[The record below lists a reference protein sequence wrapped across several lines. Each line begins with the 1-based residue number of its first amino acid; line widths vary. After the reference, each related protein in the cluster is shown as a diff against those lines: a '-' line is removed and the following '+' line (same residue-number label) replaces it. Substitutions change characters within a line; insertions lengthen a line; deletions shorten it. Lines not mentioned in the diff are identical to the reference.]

1 MRTMSDVNNYAI
13 ALNEAVGHELRAA
26 RRAAD
31 LTQED
36 VIAATGLSK
45 STINRIENGTR
56 DISTREI
63 ALITEV
69 VGAEPQAIM
78 QRAQERAVDLPDG
91 TPAAGT
97 TRSAPPSK

>member
-36 VIAATGLSK
+36 VITKTGLSK
-45 STINRIENGTR
+45 STVNRIENGTR

-63 ALITEV
+63 ALITDV
-69 VGAEPQAIM
+69 VGVEPQAIM
-78 QRAQERAVDLPDG
+78 QRAQDRAATEMEGNPS
-91 TPAAGT
+91 AGT
-97 TRSAPPSK
+97 THSESPAK